1 MPGGSK
7 WGVLVVK
14 EHARGQKDLIENC
27 SKKIASTA
35 AEFFQPQIC
44 STWNLSIDVGWKW
57 SHDLEQSIRM
67 PQFQH
72 SVNFPRKFI
81 HGIGFWFLNGSRFS
95 SNEALQVS
103 DGKTTKAGS
112 ILKFGCFWTFRRK
125 WIFLFWLRAK
135 FEKPQMRKM
144 LEISRVKHR
153 NGNN

>member
-1 MPGGSK
+1 MG
-7 WGVLVVK
+7 
-14 EHARGQKDLIENC
+14 DDYY
-27 SKKIASTA
+27 
-35 AEFFQPQIC
+35 
-44 STWNLSIDVGWKW
+44 NLYQ
-57 SHDLEQSIRM
+57 LEQYFNSIFSLKILYLEFKHWCLLETVTWLGAVH
-67 PQFQH
+67 QNA
-72 SVNFPRKFI
+72 SILVNFPWKFI